1 MKIIIVGD
9 GKMGFA
15 LSQKL
20 SGEGHDIV
28 MIDENPDVLRLSSNT
43 QDVGCICGNGV
54 DIDIQKEAGVSTADL
69 MIAVTSRDEVNI
81 ICCLLAKKLGARHT
95 IARVRG
101 PEYIKSTLFMR
112 EELGLSLSVNPEMAA
127 AAEISRILRFPSAMK
142 VDFFSKGK
150 VEIVEFRVGP
160 GSPLNG
166 VALRDLQ
173 ARFKVK
179 VLVCAVQRGDAVQIP
194 GGSFTLQEE
203 DLVSITGAPPD
214 INQFFRN
221 TGLLAQKTRT
231 GIRVKVVEID
241 PQRCE
246 TLAEALP
253 KAMIIQG
260 DGSDR
265 ELLQEEG
272 IDDVDALAALT
283 GLDEENVVVSMYAR
297 SRGVGKVITKINHIS
312 FGEILGK
319 AGIECVVTP
328 HMIAANFILRYVRAM
343 QNAPGSRV
351 EALSR
356 IIGGRAEA
364 VEFRANQDFAGIQLP
379 LCKLRLKKD
388 LLVACIIRDNRVIF
402 PSGNDCIQ
410 PRDGVIVVTTR
421 ETLEGLND
429 ILA

>member
-1 MKIIIVGD
+1 
-9 GKMGFA
+9 
-15 LSQKL
+15 
-20 SGEGHDIV
+20 
-28 MIDENPDVLRLSSNT
+28 
-43 QDVGCICGNGV
+43 
-54 DIDIQKEAGVSTADL
+54 
-69 MIAVTSRDEVNI
+69 
-81 ICCLLAKKLGARHT
+81 
-95 IARVRG
+95 
-101 PEYIKSTLFMR
+101 
-112 EELGLSLSVNPEMAA
+112 
-127 AAEISRILRFPSAMK
+127 
-142 VDFFSKGK
+142 
-150 VEIVEFRVGP
+150 
-160 GSPLNG
+160 
-166 VALRDLQ
+166 
-173 ARFKVK
+173 
-179 VLVCAVQRGDAVQIP
+179 
-194 GGSFTLQEE
+194 
-203 DLVSITGAPPD
+203 
-214 INQFFRN
+214 
-221 TGLLAQKTRT
+221 
-231 GIRVKVVEID
+231 
-241 PQRCE
+241 
-246 TLAEALP
+246 
-253 KAMIIQG
+253 MIIQG